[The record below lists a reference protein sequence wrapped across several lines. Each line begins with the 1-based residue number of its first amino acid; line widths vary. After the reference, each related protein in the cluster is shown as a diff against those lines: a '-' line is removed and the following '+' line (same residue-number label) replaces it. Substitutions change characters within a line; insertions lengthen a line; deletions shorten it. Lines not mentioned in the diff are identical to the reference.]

1 MNNFIKEVVVE
12 RTLAFE
18 EENKEAEAL
27 QTVKK
32 ILKESKDYDII
43 FKIQEKEISAH
54 KNVLSLRSSFF
65 SNMFTSKIYI

>member
-1 MNNFIKEVVVE
+1 MNNFIQEVLVE

-32 ILKESKDYDII
+32 ILKENKDYDII
-43 FKIQEKEISAH
+43 FKIQEKEIPAH

-65 SNMFTSKIYI
+65 SNMFTSKMYI